1 MNFEEIEKLHRR
13 SARLRRADDELS
25 EAVDAVKKAQEN
37 LKRASS
43 VYVAELLEMIKK
55 ERV

>member
-25 EAVDAVKKAQEN
+25 KAVDAVKKAQET
-37 LKRASS
+37 LRRASL
-43 VYVAELLEMIKK
+43 VYSLELLEMIKK